1 MLYLF
6 VHFAVST
13 TITINSVVHHHLL
26 IQLHLWRQFHPNS
39 IPFGQLW
46 YTQFTRPFLLNAK
59 GRQHQTTSG
68 PGWQAIQCRSTNWRK
83 HMDSSQNK
91 VDVIV
96 IVFVIVIVLI
106 LYKMVCSHY
115 ILEYVVAMETL
126 QSFLLVKQL

>member
-1 MLYLF
+1 
-6 VHFAVST
+6 
-13 TITINSVVHHHLL
+13 
-26 IQLHLWRQFHPNS
+26 
-39 IPFGQLW
+39 
-46 YTQFTRPFLLNAK
+46 
-59 GRQHQTTSG
+59 
-68 PGWQAIQCRSTNWRK
+68 
-83 HMDSSQNK
+83 MDSSQNK